1 MGLTVMALTMG
12 SLARLTADNAEA
24 IKSRATAAR
33 MSEVT
38 DAARAYV
45 TTHYDEL
52 LALAGTGSPVVVP
65 VGRASYGTAIP
76 AGPSGLPSVQGGGF
90 LPAAFIDRNPY
101 GQRHTLLV
109 KEPAVGELEA
119 LVTTY
124 GGDRKSTRLNSSH

>member
-1 MGLTVMALTMG
+1 
-12 SLARLTADNAEA
+12 
-24 IKSRATAAR
+24 

-90 LPAAFIDRNPY
+90 LPAASIDRNPN
-101 GQRHTLLV
+101 GTRPTLLA
-109 KEPAVGELEA
+109 KTPAGGALEPLHRTSGGGGVPDREA
-119 LVTTY
+119 
-124 GGDRKSTRLNSSH
+124 

>member
-1 MGLTVMALTMG
+1 
-12 SLARLTADNAEA
+12 
-24 IKSRATAAR
+24 

-124 GGDRKSTRLNSSH
+124 GGEDIPDREAGRLRSEEHTSELQSQMGH